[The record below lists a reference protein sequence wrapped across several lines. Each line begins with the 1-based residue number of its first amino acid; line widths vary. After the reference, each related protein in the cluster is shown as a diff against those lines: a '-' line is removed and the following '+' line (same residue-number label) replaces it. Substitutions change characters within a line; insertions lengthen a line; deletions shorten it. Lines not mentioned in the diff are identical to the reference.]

1 MSVTVSCISMS
12 FGERVLFSGAS
23 LSVGGRDRIALV
35 GPNGAGKTTLLEII
49 DGQLTPDEGTVTSPR
64 DVVVGYLRQ
73 EAIELAG
80 RTALDEVLTVASHVT
95 SIEHRMRVL
104 EEDIAIA
111 SEGEELERL
120 LAEYGRIREHFE
132 HLGGYTIEADARA
145 VLTGLGFRESDLT
158 RMTEEF
164 SGGWLMRIAL
174 AKLLV
179 QQPDVLLLD
188 EPTNHLDL
196 ESVAWLE
203 GFLRA
208 YEGAILLVSHDRAF
222 MDALV
227 DRVVE
232 IDQRKLVSYK
242 GTYTD
247 YEAAREIAHEQ
258 LAAAK
263 RNQDRK
269 IADTEKF
276 IERFRYKST
285 KARQVQSRV
294 KSLEKVDRIELA
306 EERQSVKFKFP
317 QPPRTG
323 DEVIAL
329 EGVAKA
335 YGPIRVYEGLDLKL
349 YRGDKVALVGPN
361 GAGKSTLLKMLAGVL
376 DPDTG
381 ERRLGLHVDV
391 AYFAQHQ
398 LEALQPA
405 RSVYLEL
412 ESAAPDWGQSQIRGL
427 LGAFLFH
434 GDDVGK
440 KVAVLSGG
448 ERSRL
453 ALAKMLVKPA
463 PLLCLDEPTNHLDIA
478 ARDVLEQA
486 LKTYTGTI
494 VLITHDRHLIRQVAN
509 KIVEVLDCKATV
521 YDGDYDYYLWKKAD
535 AANGSGAR
543 GAAAGPGPRADSR
556 ASKVAAQ
563 PRKATTTAIPDP
575 ASGAAS
581 KSLRRSH
588 PAGAPA
594 PSVNYE
600 ADGTGSADTAVA
612 QARSGGP
619 KTKEQKRAEAEARKR
634 ASGASLGGKS
644 RLAQVEAELEAATKE
659 YDGLVATMASPDLYA
674 DPSAFAKAMARFS
687 EVKAAKAALE
697 GEWVS
702 LSEELERPG
711 PEA

>member
-1 MSVTVSCISMS
+1 MSVSISCITKS
-12 FGERVLFSGAS
+12 FGERVLFSDAS

-49 DGQLTPDEGTVTSPR
+49 SGEQTPDAGTVASPK
-64 DVVVGYLRQ
+64 DVVVGYLKQ

-80 RTALDEVLTVASHVT
+80 RTALDEVLTVATHVT
-95 SIEHRMRVL
+95 SLEHRLHVL
-104 EEDIAIA
+104 EEDIATA
-111 SEGEELERL
+111 GEGEELERL
-120 LAEYGRIREHFE
+120 LAEYGRLHERFE
-132 HLGGYTIEADARA
+132 HLGGYTIEADARS

-174 AKLLV
+174 AKQLLL
-179 QQPDVLLLD
+179 QPDVLLLD

-203 GFLRA
+203 GYLRN

-227 DRVVE
+227 DHVVE
-232 IDQRKLVSYK
+232 IDQRKLVSYR
-242 GTYTD
+242 GTYSE
-247 YEAAREIAHEQ
+247 YGVARQLAREQ

-276 IERFRYKST
+276 VERFRYKAT

-294 KSLEKVDRIELA
+294 KQLEKIDRIELA
-306 EERQSVKFKFP
+306 EERKTVRFKFP

-329 EGVAKA
+329 EGVSKA
-335 YGPIRVYEGLDLKL
+335 YGPIRVYEDLDLKL
-349 YRGDKVALVGPN
+349 YRGDNVALVGPN

-376 DPDTG
+376 EPDSG

-398 LEALQPA
+398 LEALSPQ
-405 RSVYLEL
+405 RTVYKEIESV
-412 ESAAPDWGQSQIRGL
+412 APDWGQSQIRGL
-427 LGAFLFH
+427 AAAFLFH
-434 GDDVGK
+434 GDDVDK

-486 LKTYTGTI
+486 LTRFTGTL
-494 VLITHDRHLIRQVAN
+494 VLITHDRHLIRKVAN
-509 KIVEVLDCKATV
+509 KIVEVVDGKATV
-521 YDGDYDYYLWKKAD
+521 YDGDYDYYLWKRAGG
-535 AANGSGAR
+535 AGAR
-543 GAAAGPGPRADSR
+543 GS
-556 ASKVAAQ
+556 AAQ
-563 PRKATTTAIPDP
+563 VSAPV
-575 ASGAAS
+575 GGN

-588 PAGAPA
+588 PGGSAA
-594 PSVNYE
+594 PSANYE
-600 ADGTGSADTAVA
+600 GGKTDAVPEA
-612 QARSGGP
+612 ARSGGR
-619 KTKEQKRAEAEARKR
+619 KTKGQKRAEAEARNR
-634 ASGASLGGKS
+634 ASSSTGKVRK
-644 RLAQVEAELEAATKE
+644 RLTQVEGELAAAVA
-659 YDGLVATMASPDLYA
+659 DHDRLVEVMASPALYA
-674 DPSAFAKAMARFS
+674 DPEAFTDAMARFTA
-687 EVKAAKAALE
+687 VKSAKSALE
-697 GEWVS
+697 AEWVA
-702 LSEELERPG
+702 LSEELERLE
-711 PEA
+711 PEG

>member
-1 MSVTVSCISMS
+1 MSVSISSITKS
-12 FGERVLFSGAS
+12 FGERVLFSDAS

-49 DGQLTPDEGTVTSPR
+49 SGEQTPDEGTVASPK
-64 DVVVGYLRQ
+64 DVVIGYLKQ

-80 RTALDEVLTVASHVT
+80 RTALAEVLTVASHVT
-95 SIEHRMRVL
+95 SIEHRLRVL
-104 EEDIAIA
+104 EEDITIA

-120 LAEYGRIREHFE
+120 LAEYGRLRERFE

-145 VLTGLGFRESDLT
+145 VLTGLGFRESDLK

-174 AKLLV
+174 AKQLV
-179 QQPDVLLLD
+179 LQPDVLLLD

-203 GFLRA
+203 GFLRS

-227 DRVVE
+227 DHVVE

-242 GTYTD
+242 GAYTE
-247 YEAAREIAHEQ
+247 YEVARKLAREQ
-258 LAAAK
+258 LVAAK

-276 IERFRYKST
+276 VERFRYKST

-294 KSLEKVDRIELA
+294 KQLEKIERIELA
-306 EERQSVKFKFP
+306 EERQSVRFRFP

-335 YGPIRVYEGLDLKL
+335 YGPIRVYDDLDLKL
-349 YRGDKVALVGPN
+349 YRGDHVALVGPN

-376 DPDTG
+376 EPDSG

-398 LEALQPA
+398 LEALSPQ
-405 RSVYLEL
+405 RTVYKEIESV
-412 ESAAPDWGQSQIRGL
+412 APDWGQSQIRGL
-427 LGAFLFH
+427 AAAFLFH
-434 GDDVGK
+434 GDDVDK

-486 LKTYTGTI
+486 LTRFTGTL
-494 VLITHDRHLIRQVAN
+494 VLITHDRHLIRKVAN
-509 KIVEVLDCKATV
+509 KIVEVVDGKATV
-521 YDGDYDYYLWKKAD
+521 YDGDYDYYLWKRAGG
-535 AANGSGAR
+535 AGAR
-543 GAAAGPGPRADSR
+543 GGT
-556 ASKVAAQ
+556 AQ
-563 PRKATTTAIPDP
+563 VSAPV
-575 ASGAAS
+575 GGN

-588 PAGAPA
+588 PGGSAA
-594 PSVNYE
+594 PSANYE
-600 ADGTGSADTAVA
+600 GGKTDAVPEA
-612 QARSGGP
+612 ARSGGP
-619 KTKEQKRAEAEARKR
+619 KTKDQKRAEAEARNR
-634 ASGASLGGKS
+634 ASSSTGKVRK
-644 RLAQVEAELEAATKE
+644 RLTQVEGELAAAVA
-659 YDGLVATMASPDLYA
+659 DHDRLVEVMASPALYA
-674 DPSAFAKAMARFS
+674 DPEAFTDAMARFTA
-687 EVKAAKAALE
+687 VKSAKSALE
-697 GEWVS
+697 AEWVA
-702 LSEELERPG
+702 LSEELERLESEG
-711 PEA
+711 

>member
-1 MSVTVSCISMS
+1 MSVTVSSITKS
-12 FGERVLFSGAS
+12 FGERVLFSGAT

-49 DGQLTPDEGTVTSPR
+49 DGEQTPDEGTVTKAK

-80 RTALDEVLTVASHVT
+80 RTALEEVLSVASLVT
-95 SIEHRMRVL
+95 SIEHRMHVL
-104 EEDIAIA
+104 EEDIAVA
-111 SEGEELERL
+111 AEGEELDRL
-120 LAEYGRIREHFE
+120 LAEYGRIHEHYE
-132 HLGGYTIEADARA
+132 HLGGYTLESDARA

-174 AKLLV
+174 AKLLL

-196 ESVAWLE
+196 ESVTWLE
-203 GFLRA
+203 GFLRG
-208 YEGAILLVSHDRAF
+208 YEGAILLVSHDRVF

-232 IDQRKLVSYK
+232 IDQRKLASYK
-242 GTYTD
+242 GTYSE
-247 YEAAREIAHEQ
+247 YESARVVAREQ

-276 IERFRYKST
+276 VERFRYKAT

-294 KSLEKVDRIELA
+294 KALEKVDRIELP
-306 EERQSVKFKFP
+306 EERQRVRFKFP

-335 YGPIRVYEGLDLKL
+335 YGLIRVYEKLDLKL
-349 YRGDKVALVGPN
+349 FRGDRVALVGPN

-376 DPDTG
+376 EPDAG
-381 ERRLGLHVDV
+381 ERRLGLHVEV

-398 LEALQPA
+398 LEALSP
-405 RSVYLEL
+405 RRTVYQEIDVV
-412 ESAAPDWGQSQIRGL
+412 APDWTQSQVRGL
-427 LGAFLFH
+427 LGAFLFK
-434 GDDVGK
+434 GDDADK

-478 ARDVLEQA
+478 ARDVLEHA
-486 LKTYTGTI
+486 LASFTGTL
-494 VLITHDRHLIRQVAN
+494 VLITHDRHLIRQIAN
-509 KIVEVLDCKATV
+509 KIVEVVDGQATV
-521 YDGDYDYYLWKKAD
+521 YQGDYDYYLWKR
-535 AANGSGAR
+535 AAAAKDGGDRGSASGA
-543 GAAAGPGPRADSR
+543 GPRAEARGSGDIS
-556 ASKVAAQ
+556 Q
-563 PRKATTTAIPDP
+563 LRKGAGNP
-575 ASGAAS
+575 APVSAPGG

-594 PSVNYE
+594 PTANYKTVTSDE
-600 ADGTGSADTAVA
+600 VQTGAPGAA
-612 QARSGGP
+612 ARSGGP
-619 KTKEQKRAEAEARKR
+619 KTKEQKRAEAEARNR
-634 ASGASLGGKS
+634 ASSSTGGVRK
-644 RLAQVEAELEAATKE
+644 RLSQVEMELQAATAD
-659 YDGLVATMASPDLYA
+659 YDRLVEVMASPALYA
-674 DPSAFAKAMARFS
+674 DPEAFADAMARFNAVRS
-687 EVKAAKAALE
+687 AKSALE
-697 GEWVS
+697 GEWVV
-702 LSEELERPG
+702 LSEELERLESG
-711 PEA
+711 G